1 MMSSADDVIRHDDYI
16 DVESDIDEDPDVA
29 RAMQQMR

>member
-1 MMSSADDVIRHDDYI
+1 MMMAGGDPHDEYV
-16 DVESDIDEDPDVA
+16 DVESDIDEDPDVV